1 MRVEKTSNI
10 LSSLLISVFLAF
22 FFSLICSSLW
32 GQPAQT
38 LKLSQYLP
46 PTHPI
51 SKVSGEY
58 CQEIEKRT
66 GGRVKITQYAGGQLS
81 GPVVMYSH
89 VTKGVTDIGYSAV
102 HYTRGRF
109 PLSEV
114 LECPLGVGDNWIGAK
129 VFTDFYQK
137 FTPKEWDEVHPLL
150 FSSAAPAA
158 LQMGKKQVRTMK
170 DLQGQVIR
178 TAGRD
183 SDVISA
189 LGGIPRAMEIGELYD
204 QMLRG
209 VVHGVKISA
218 ETAKTFRFAELCKY
232 ITLCPQISGASIFYL
247 VMNKN
252 KWNALPQDIKQ
263 VFTEV
268 SQEYSE
274 KFALTY
280 NQADLDGKKFFLSI
294 KGNEWYNL
302 PDNEGAIWK
311 KAVQPVVESYIE
323 EATKKGFPRE
333 QIRKNLDFVTERIQY
348 WTAKSDELKI
358 PSILRD

>member
-1 MRVEKTSNI
+1 MRVEKMSKI
-10 LSSLLISVFLAF
+10 LSSLLISVLLAF

-32 GQPAQT
+32 AQPAQT

-51 SKVSGEY
+51 SKLSAEY

-66 GGRVKITQYAGGQLS
+66 GSRVKITQYAGGQLS
-81 GPVVMYSH
+81 GPAATYSH
-89 VTKGVTDIGYSAV
+89 VITGVTDIGYSAV

-129 VFTDFYQK
+129 VFADFYQT
-137 FTPKEWDEVHPLL
+137 FTPKEWEQVHALL

-158 LQMGKKQVRTMK
+158 LQMGKKQIRTMK

-189 LGGIPRAMEIGELYD
+189 LGGIPRALEIGELYD

-209 VVHGVKISA
+209 VINGAKLSTEA
-218 ETAKTFRFAELCKY
+218 AKTFRLAELCKY
-232 ITLCPQISGASIFYL
+232 ITFCPQISGASIFYL

-252 KWNALPQDIKQ
+252 KWNSLPRDIKQ
-263 VFTEV
+263 IFTEV

-274 KFALTY
+274 KFALTQ
-280 NQADLDGKKFFLSI
+280 NESDLEGKKFFLSI
-294 KGNEWYNL
+294 KGNEYYNL
-302 PDNEGAIWK
+302 PAGEGAIWR

-323 EATKKGFPRE
+323 EATKKGFAKE
-333 QIRKNLDFVTERIQY
+333 QIRKNLDFVAERIQY